1 LSYGVVSLD
10 LCGTIADCRGYD
22 DLWYRI
28 IPGLYSRSRG
38 TSFDESVKKLRE
50 RYSLVGPSSIE
61 WYKPSHWISEL
72 SLDMAEYKKAAS
84 GINVKVAEG
93 LVKRLKEKYRVIL
106 TTNVAKEVLE
116 LTVNL
121 KLFDAVYSCVDMG
134 TPKKDE
140 RFWKMLIAGE
150 REMPYRIL
158 HLGDDYVYDY
168 LIPSMAGIRA
178 CTTSFN
184 KVGYDLQRELF
195 IRP

>member
-1 LSYGVVSLD
+1 MSFSVVSLD

-22 DLWYRI
+22 DLWYRV
-28 IPGLYSRSRG
+28 IPALYARSRG
-38 TSFDESVKKLRE
+38 LNFDVSLKKLRE
-50 RYSLVGPSSIE
+50 IYSSVGPSSLN
-61 WYKPSHWISEL
+61 WYKPLYWVREL
-72 SLDMAEYKKAAS
+72 SLDMSEYKNMAS
-84 GINVKVAEG
+84 GINVKVNEG

-121 KLFDAVYSCVDMG
+121 KMFDTVYSCVDMG
-134 TPKKDE
+134 MPRKDE
-140 RFWKMLIAGE
+140 RFWKILIAGE
-150 REMPYRIL
+150 LERPYRIF

-178 CTTSFN
+178 RVTSYN
-184 KVGYDLQRELF
+184 KVGYDLQRELI